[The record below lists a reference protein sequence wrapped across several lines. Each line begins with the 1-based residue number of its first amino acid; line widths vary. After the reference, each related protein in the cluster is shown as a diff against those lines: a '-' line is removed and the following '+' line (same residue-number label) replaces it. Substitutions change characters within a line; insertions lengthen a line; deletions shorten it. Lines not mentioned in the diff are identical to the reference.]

1 MPKIAISLGWNCNGA
16 IHGVETGIRK
26 TKKEGYLTC
35 PFDELVSNLSGVIK
49 CIDEDFK
56 NFYDENFLSIIQCK
70 GDSPNFSHIKD
81 DKLIRNTYY
90 NFIYNHESPG
100 HANLY
105 ISQNWKGGINH
116 YIDNNYKEFKNRY
129 IKRISNFYSYLN
141 NPENEIIFILHG
153 YNESNSQILLLKTVL
168 EKKFPNLKYELY
180 FLPVHY
186 DKNII
191 ADHYKL
197 MGYSE
202 NDLEMNDIL

>member
-129 IKRISNFYSYLN
+129 IKRISHF
-141 NPENEIIFILHG
+141 
-153 YNESNSQILLLKTVL
+153 
-168 EKKFPNLKYELY
+168 
-180 FLPVHY
+180 
-186 DKNII
+186 
-191 ADHYKL
+191 
-197 MGYSE
+197 
-202 NDLEMNDIL
+202 